1 MATQK
6 FDELNNLRSMP
17 YEQYFGEMGI
27 TDKQKKERIALAEEL
42 EDIFDYLFLIIMSS
56 SLIHKDLVIEELYD
70 LVSNRY
76 TDLVKTLPDI
86 EDNDE
91 YIESYIKDISKE
103 IVDATINHIN
113 DKYYTSEDR
122 ATLISEEESNT
133 VYNYVDELR
142 AMAQGKTRKT
152 WVTMGDNRVRG
163 THKDVDRVT
172 IGIFEKFR
180 VGNSLMMRPRD
191 PAGEPQEV
199 IGCRCWIEYTW

>member
-27 TDKQKKERIALAEEL
+27 SDKQKKERIALAEEL

-56 SLIHKDLVIEELYD
+56 SLINKDLVIPELYD

-86 EDNDE
+86 EENDE
-91 YIESYIKDISKE
+91 YIETYIKDISKE
-103 IVDATINHIN
+103 IVDATVNHIK
-113 DKYYTSEDR
+113 DSYYTSEDR
-122 ATLISEEESNT
+122 ATLIAEEESNT

-142 AMAQGKTRKT
+142 AMAQGKTKKT

-163 THKDVDRVT
+163 THQDVDRVT

-180 VGNSLMMRPRD
+180 VGDSLMMRPRD
-191 PAGEPQEV
+191 PAGSPKEV

>member
-56 SLIHKDLVIEELYD
+56 SLIHKDLVIEDLYD

-91 YIESYIKDISKE
+91 YIETYIKDISKE

-163 THKDVDRVT
+163 THRDVDRVT

-199 IGCRCWIEYTW
+199 IGCRCWLEYTW

>member
-27 TDKQKKERIALAEEL
+27 SDKQKKERIALAEEL

-56 SLIHKDLVIEELYD
+56 SLINKDLVIPELYD

-91 YIESYIKDISKE
+91 YIETYIKDISKE
-103 IVDATINHIN
+103 IVDATVNHIK
-113 DKYYTSEDR
+113 DSYYTSEDR
-122 ATLISEEESNT
+122 ATLIAEEESNT

-142 AMAQGKTRKT
+142 AMAQGKTKKT
-152 WVTMGDNRVRG
+152 WVTMGDNRVRR
-163 THKDVDRVT
+163 THQDIDRVT

-180 VGNSLMMRPRD
+180 VGDSLMMRPRD
-191 PAGEPQEV
+191 PAGSPQEV